1 MPRQAGSEKPP
12 AKNPPESALKTDD
25 SRPSLTLDP
34 SDGLVFVTGS
44 TPRLSSV
51 TDSLRRARLRAAAL
65 FLVVTLVA
73 LLVRNALTGGHE
85 LLTLQ
90 AGIVCGIATAL
101 VVLWSRVRLSERSV
115 RVLEFT
121 VFGLTAAYLSA
132 RQYELMHVWVKLGDE
147 TSVVSSV
154 KSTIIGTILLT
165 FAYGMLIPNTWQAAA
180 RVVLA
185 IVALPVATE
194 LFLLLTNPE
203 AFQIAWRFA
212 SWPRIIEDASNILI
226 AAGLSVYGTHVI
238 NTLRTEAFEA
248 RQLNQ
253 YRLGERIGGG
263 GMGDVYL
270 AEHRLLK
277 RPCALK
283 LIRPDAASDPL
294 ILSRFEREVQATA
307 RLSHPN
313 TVEIYDYGRTEEGT
327 FYYVMEYLPGL
338 SLDELVKR
346 HGPMPPGRVIYLLR
360 QVCGALAEAH
370 AAGLIHRDVKPANI
384 FVCFRGD
391 RYDVVKLLDF
401 GLVKAPEHEASPLNG
416 TELNNQG
423 MVRGTPLYMAP
434 EQITGTRELDYRCDL
449 YALGAVAYMT
459 LTGRPPFTGSDSSL
473 VLTAQVRDPVA
484 PPRLA
489 RPDIP
494 EDLEAVVLR
503 CLAKAPED
511 RFADAENLADALAR
525 CASAPEWNAA
535 KAALWWREFEPA
547 VTAPLQP

>member
-1 MPRQAGSEKPP
+1 MPRHAGLEKPP
-12 AKNPPESALKTDD
+12 ATKPLESALKPDD

-34 SDGLVFVTGS
+34 SDGRVFVTGS

-73 LLVRNALTGGHE
+73 LLLRNALTGGHE

-90 AGIVCGIATAL
+90 AGIVCGIAAAL

-132 RQYELMHVWVKLGDE
+132 HQYELMHIWVKLGDE
-147 TSVVSSV
+147 ASVVSSV

-194 LFLLLTNPE
+194 LFLLVNNPE

-253 YRLGERIGGG
+253 YRLGARIG
-263 GMGDVYL
+263 
-270 AEHRLLK
+270 
-277 RPCALK
+277 
-283 LIRPDAASDPL
+283 
-294 ILSRFEREVQATA
+294 
-307 RLSHPN
+307 
-313 TVEIYDYGRTEEGT
+313 EEGWAT
-327 FYYVMEYLPGL
+327 FT
-338 SLDELVKR
+338 
-346 HGPMPPGRVIYLLR
+346 
-360 QVCGALAEAH
+360 
-370 AAGLIHRDVKPANI
+370 
-384 FVCFRGD
+384 
-391 RYDVVKLLDF
+391 
-401 GLVKAPEHEASPLNG
+401 SPS
-416 TELNNQG
+416 
-423 MVRGTPLYMAP
+423 
-434 EQITGTRELDYRCDL
+434 
-449 YALGAVAYMT
+449 
-459 LTGRPPFTGSDSSL
+459 TGS
-473 VLTAQVRDPVA
+473 
-484 PPRLA
+484 
-489 RPDIP
+489 
-494 EDLEAVVLR
+494 
-503 CLAKAPED
+503 
-511 RFADAENLADALAR
+511 
-525 CASAPEWNAA
+525 
-535 KAALWWREFEPA
+535 
-547 VTAPLQP
+547 